1 MLIILSIISLL
12 TSCKIQ
18 KQNTVVLE
26 IPRSMFEDE
35 LDDLKYEKGIDEDSD
50 LSAKDLQ
57 EVVVKFKEVY
67 QEMNLDFP
75 QDVLQ
80 QLQLAST

>member
-1 MLIILSIISLL
+1 M